1 MPESV
6 EMPAPVSTVTRSAS
20 ATQPDTSETP
30 GPGVPPLRSPSVSTR
45 RFMVRQYPTAY
56 AFLMD
61 QHPAHDPAQAPA
73 GAEQAPGAALPVG
86 LAARVELTVTDA
98 DTAQAVGSG
107 DVPVLGTPRV
117 LALAEAATVA
127 ATATRMATGMTTV
140 GVRVELD
147 HRAATP
153 VGRTVVAQAR
163 LAKVD
168 GRRLLF
174 EVAVNEGD
182 HVVAE
187 GRVERLLVDRQRF
200 VARAFEP
207 R

>member
-1 MPESV
+1 MQE
-6 EMPAPVSTVTRSAS
+6 
-20 ATQPDTSETP
+20 QP
-30 GPGVPPLRSPSVSTR
+30 
-45 RFMVRQYPTAY
+45 F
-56 AFLMD
+56 
-61 QHPAHDPAQAPA
+61 
-73 GAEQAPGAALPVG
+73 APGLT
-86 LAARVELTVTDA
+86 ARVELTVTDA

-117 LALAEAATVA
+117 LALTEAATVA
-127 ATATRMATGMTTV
+127 ATATRMPSGSTTV

-153 VGRTVVAQAR
+153 VGGTVVARAR

-174 EVAVNEGD
+174 EVSVTEGD
-182 HVVAE
+182 ATVAE

-200 VARAFEP
+200 VERAARSS
-207 R
+207 